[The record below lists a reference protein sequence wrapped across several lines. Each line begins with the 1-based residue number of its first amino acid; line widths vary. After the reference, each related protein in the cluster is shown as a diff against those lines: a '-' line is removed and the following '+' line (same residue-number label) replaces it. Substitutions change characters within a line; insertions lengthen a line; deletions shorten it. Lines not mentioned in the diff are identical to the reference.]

1 MRPFR
6 PTRVHTP
13 KFANS
18 DALELLY
25 SALDTG
31 PQGLFSIEILFDL
44 IESRTRSNGWE

>member
-6 PTRVHTP
+6 PTRIYTP

-18 DALELLY
+18 DSLELLY
-25 SALDTG
+25 SALDNG
-31 PQGLFSIEILFDL
+31 PQGLFSIESLFDL